1 MWRLFSPLKDTHT
14 RSLALFLF
22 LRSLA
27 DTTLNPNTRWNILY
41 VILFGW
47 WAVQGGA
54 EQAVF
59 TSFPSA
65 RMRICSSLSAIVI
78 GAGVGV
84 AVGLCINLISGGDL
98 NTGVGVAVSIVIF
111 IVISVAVAAL
121 TWYSLEKYGA
131 KKWEGWETLYITIV
145 DYSQAEVA
153 QALRVFAEEDNY
165 PVLVHCI
172 HGKDRTGIIVALVL
186 HLALTDNAVD
196 ETLVTQSAW
205 VPQIMRSLRKVLTLC
220 WSTGGAAAE
229 TAAAAQPEEIDPAFA
244 ALIVDDYAL
253 TEMLMLRAKARDE
266 LRRIS
271 LNGRKDYMIGDHVL
285 GSPRAA
291 MVETLAHIRRRY
303 GSVRNYAAKIG
314 LGDAEVAAIRRNMR
328 RPGAGRLLEAI
339 ASERAEIAEEGE
351 AVGGS
356 GGGSREKS
364 AAIVA

>member
-1 MWRLFSPLKDTHT
+1 M
-14 RSLALFLF
+14 
-22 LRSLA
+22 
-27 DTTLNPNTRWNILY
+27 NPNTRWNILY

-59 TSFPSA
+59 TSFPST
-65 RMRICSSLSAIVI
+65 RMRICSSLSAIII

-98 NTGVGVAVSIVIF
+98 NTGLGVAVSIVIF
-111 IVISVAVAAL
+111 IVISVVVAAL

-205 VPQIMRSLRKVLTLC
+205 VPHLMRSLRKVLTLC

-271 LNGRKDYMIGDHVL
+271 LNGRKDYMIGDQVL

-291 MVETLAHIRRRY
+291 MVETLAHIRRRH